1 MPSFVAL
8 LKISGKVEGA
18 AQRLQKLPQ
27 RWLECTTEKVI
38 FGTGGYDAV
47 VFFIAPDIV
56 AANQY
61 IDKYLRDSDPL
72 TIIHTATGAPT
83 RPPPDPRTSSPIH
96 PPPSLATSLPPPTPP
111 PPP

>member
-47 VFFIAPDIV
+47 FFFISPDIV
-56 AANQY
+56 
-61 IDKYLRDSDPL
+61 
-72 TIIHTATGAPT
+72 
-83 RPPPDPRTSSPIH
+83 
-96 PPPSLATSLPPPTPP
+96 
-111 PPP
+111 

>member
-56 AANQY
+56 EANQY
-61 IDKYLRDSDPL
+61 IDKYLRRL
-72 TIIHTATGAPT
+72 
-83 RPPPDPRTSSPIH
+83 RPADHDRH
-96 PPPSLATSLPPPTPP
+96 CDRREHQASLAHIPPTPFSSP
-111 PPP
+111 HCFEQNFDLG

>member
-38 FGTGGYDAV
+38 FETGGYDAV

-56 AANQY
+56 EANQY

-72 TIIHTATGAPT
+72 TIIDTVIGESI
-83 RPPPDPRTSSPIH
+83 RPLAEPSTHSAIKSPV
-96 PPPSLATSLPPPTPP
+96 
-111 PPP
+111 